1 VQTLRPSLPRR
12 EPVRIYIASR
22 SQQAGRE
29 LRTLALSLGHTVS
42 SRWLDEAR
50 YAGMPTEQEERVRAA
65 VENLEDLHS
74 ADLLIL
80 RAEPDG
86 SFVPGGKHVETGAAL
101 AWGKPVLV
109 LGRPENVF
117 HWHPLVTVVDEE
129 GLVKYLRGERRGS

>member
-1 VQTLRPSLPRR
+1 VK
-12 EPVRIYIASR
+12 IYIASR
-22 SQQAGRE
+22 NQEAGQR
-29 LRTLALSLGHTVS
+29 LRALVQSLGHQVT
-42 SRWLDEAR
+42 SRWLDEAQ
-50 YAGMPTEQEERVRAA
+50 YTGIPAEQQEKVRAA
-65 VENLEDLHS
+65 IENLEDVQS

-117 HWHPLVTVVDEE
+117 HWHPLVTIVDEG
-129 GLVKYLRGERRGS
+129 GLIEYLRGNGADSQRAGVPDKQECTP